1 MPRCLTCLALLD
13 PATAVV
19 CDKCGFPFCSEEC
32 ATSALHTDNECA
44 VFPYRCEIV
53 TTRAVNEISM
63 NVVHIL
69 QSIVDSS
76 SDNLMMVLVSRLP
89 TISDYEQE
97 APQYD
102 CITTLRLLLNKQN
115 NPAVW
120 NHLLL
125 HKWADSLYLMESAV
139 LTYEL
144 S

>member
-1 MPRCLTCLALLD
+1 M
-13 PATAVV
+13 
-19 CDKCGFPFCSEEC
+19 
-32 ATSALHTDNECA
+32 
-44 VFPYRCEIV
+44 I
-53 TTRAVNEISM
+53 
-63 NVVHIL
+63 
-69 QSIVDSS
+69 
-76 SDNLMMVLVSRLP
+76 LVSRLP

-120 NHLLL
+120 DHLLL
-125 HKWADSLYLMESAV
+125 HKWADCLYLMESAV

>member
-1 MPRCLTCLALLD
+1 M
-13 PATAVV
+13 
-19 CDKCGFPFCSEEC
+19 
-32 ATSALHTDNECA
+32 
-44 VFPYRCEIV
+44 I
-53 TTRAVNEISM
+53 
-63 NVVHIL
+63 
-69 QSIVDSS
+69 
-76 SDNLMMVLVSRLP
+76 LVSRLP

-144 S
+144 CFVRNHFEDRQAAHEEEVEREQKVIVGFLLDWAGLRGAGYTEDEVNLATSLLATHSVR

>member
-1 MPRCLTCLALLD
+1 
-13 PATAVV
+13 
-19 CDKCGFPFCSEEC
+19 
-32 ATSALHTDNECA
+32 
-44 VFPYRCEIV
+44 
-53 TTRAVNEISM
+53 
-63 NVVHIL
+63 
-69 QSIVDSS
+69 
-76 SDNLMMVLVSRLP
+76 MVLVSRLP